1 MYDPTAVNDIA
12 NWIVLAAA
20 IPAVTFVFLYGILSP
35 WYRSWLG
42 VTMFGVITS
51 VAAVLVF
58 VTVRRWLHEFPGYE
72 LWAVVIYSLF
82 LLSLLGLVVVFIV
95 ERRHAGLLVFSIRRR
110 ERKDS

>member
-58 VTVRRWLHEFPGYE
+58 VAVRRWLHEFPGYE

-95 ERRHAGLLVFSIRRR
+95 ERRRAGLLAFSIRRR

>member
-1 MYDPTAVNDIA
+1 M
-12 NWIVLAAA
+12 
-20 IPAVTFVFLYGILSP
+20 
-35 WYRSWLG
+35 
-42 VTMFGVITS
+42 TMFGVITS

>member
-12 NWIVLAAA
+12 NWIMLAAA
-20 IPAVTFVFLYGILSP
+20 IPAATFVFLYGILSP

-58 VTVRRWLHEFPGYE
+58 VAVRRWLHEFPGYE

-95 ERRHAGLLVFSIRRR
+95 ERRRAGLLVFSTRRR